1 MVGIQAKRSQESAG
15 GTGTASVVYCSGL
28 RGQVACFSRQPA
40 DLAGE
45 TEKCHSILL

>member
-15 GTGTASVVYCSGL
+15 GASAVYCSGL
-28 RGQVACFSRQPA
+28 RGRVACFSRQPA